1 MDQVIERIKARVAAI
16 DPNGPRKVLGVFQL
30 NVKTA
35 SGVEEW
41 TIDLKQLKVIKGP
54 ASNADVTV
62 ALTVEDLT
70 AISGKTL
77 TIGDALVQGKLQITG
92 NAELAS
98 KLAEVI

>member
-1 MDQVIERIKARVAAI
+1 M
-16 DPNGPRKVLGVFQL
+16 
-30 NVKTA
+30 
-35 SGVEEW
+35 
-41 TIDLKQLKVIKGP
+41 DLKQLNVAKGP

-62 ALTVEDLT
+62 SLTVEDLT

-77 TIGDALVQGKLQITG
+77 TVGDALTQGKLQITG